1 DPSVSW
7 GLQVGHGTNPNSTS
21 SIRPSSPSA
30 SKTSLL
36 FLEKDT
42 PNQVKQYPIFFGR
55 VKKLG
60 YQGNKN
66 GTPMYQKDQYG
77 QTIKDKTGLPILD
90 EDFSVI
96 VDAYKSFQQGNKI
109 EKENSFSINYDE
121 LNGRFDYDF
130 YSPENRKMFSH
141 LDSGK
146 SIRLGDICDII
157 KIKSKKLK
165 DPNLTVEYVEL
176 SDINTHSYEI
186 INSTT
191 YQVHE
196 LPSRASYEIQ
206 EGDIITAIAGNS
218 VGTRKHATALVTKE
232 FEGSICT
239 NGFRVLRNFKID
251 SNYLL
256 YFLKSEVFLKQMFMY
271 RTGAAIPNVSDT
283 DLANTLINLP
293 DDKTIKDISKKMKK
307 AFELRQESRN
317 QIDSINLEIA

>member
-1 DPSVSW
+1 MNKIINFYKDLL
-7 GLQVGHGTNPNSTS
+7 GFDEYYDIILYNSYNN
-21 SIRPSSPSA
+21 
-30 SKTSLL
+30 SKE
-36 FLEKDT
+36 FIQCPEKET
-42 PNQVKQYPIFFGR
+42 PNAIKQYPIFFGR
-55 VKKLG
+55 VRKLG

-66 GTPMYQKDQYG
+66 GTPLYQKDQYG
-77 QTIKDKTGLPILD
+77 QTIKDKSGQPILD

-96 VDAYKSFQQGNKI
+96 VEAYKAFQKGKKI
-109 EKENSFSINYDE
+109 EKENSFSINYNE

-130 YSPENRKMFSH
+130 YSPENRKMFSD
-141 LDSGK
+141 LDNGK
-146 SIRLGDICDII
+146 TVRLGDICDII

-165 DPNLTVEYVEL
+165 DQNLNVEYVEL

-186 INSTT
+186 INSTS

-239 NGFRVLRNFKID
+239 NGFRVLRNLKID

-256 YFLKSEVFLKQMFMY
+256 YYLKSEVFLKQMFMY

-283 DLANTLINLP
+283 DLANTVINIP
-293 DDKTIKDISKKMKK
+293 DDKTIKEISKKMKK

-317 QIDSINLEIA
+317 QIESINLELA